1 MARPHL
7 KFEKSWREQGCQC
20 VAGVDEAGV
29 GPLAGPVCVAAVV
42 LPVKFRHKVLTDSKQ
57 LNEKQREEIYEE
69 LMVLE
74 GFVWSVVMAEVEEI
88 DRLNILHAT
97 WAAMRRAVQA
107 LSTPPDV
114 VLIDGRKV
122 PNFPVACDCIIK
134 GDRQSLSIAAAS
146 VIAKVTRDR
155 FMMEAARLHPE
166 YGFEKHKGYGT
177 RGHLEA
183 LRRHGPCPLHRRSF
197 EPVSQLTFVFEEA

>member
-7 KFEKSWREQGCQC
+7 KFENAWREKGCQC
-20 VAGVDEAGV
+20 VAGIDEAGV
-29 GPLAGPVCVAAVV
+29 GPLAGPVCAAAVI
-42 LPVKFRHKVLTDSKQ
+42 LPVKFKHKKLTDSKL
-57 LNEKQREEIYEE
+57 LNEKQREEIYGQ
-69 LMVLE
+69 LMALE
-74 GFVWSVVMAEVEEI
+74 GFVWSVVMADVEEI

-107 LSTPPDV
+107 LIPLPDMA
-114 VLIDGRKV
+114 LIDGRKV

-155 FMMEAARLHPE
+155 FMDEAAQRHPE
-166 YGFEKHKGYGT
+166 YGFEKHKGYST

-183 LRRHGPCPLHRRSF
+183 LRKHGPCPLHRRSF

>member
-42 LPVKFRHKVLTDSKQ
+42 LPVKFKHKVLTDSKQ

-74 GFVWSVVMAEVEEI
+74 GFVWSVVMAQVEEI

-107 LSTPPDV
+107 LNPLPDM

-122 PNFPVACDCIIK
+122 PNFPVACHSIVK
-134 GDRQSLSIAAAS
+134 GDAQSLSIAAAS
-146 VIAKVTRDR
+146 IIAKVTRDR
-155 FMMEAARLHPE
+155 FMLEAARLHPE

-183 LRRHGPCPLHRRSF
+183 LRKHGPCPLHRRSF